1 MERAESARHRWQPIS
16 RGFAAA
22 LERLSWSISI
32 SITRER
38 LACFF
43 RAFLLVLAELLEPRL
58 AGRLHDFVSHLNR
71 VFSCEVLVLDC
82 HGGLDGMSVAAYS
95 ASDDTLVISEAD
107 TVAFNGTLELL
118 DFYDANAPTTVGA
131 SVGVM
136 TDDRVTTPG
145 AEFEPIHPLAQ
156 PRHISFVVNRLP
168 SKYRFADLDST
179 YRRLI
184 ANYHGDLAIRSSVLS
199 FIPEEGF
206 LAESFGEYPFPIKL
220 APKSVVA
227 RKIQLMMT
235 DLMICDP
242 GATVSYRPLQKLRS
256 ARFRRKV
263 HAITVSAE
271 SRNTSNIV
279 SAFGWLSI
287 GFPVLV
293 IASTFYIFAQVA
305 EMQLKVPEIQSKVA
319 EIQSMEA
326 GAVAKPTNL
335 GTPRQPLTRTLGA
348 QRAGRLP
355 PARPAYGLLAVLL
368 LVMVACAY
376 YVFRAQRGLML
387 YYHEK
392 YKFRRALQRAT
403 GMAPNMWQTLYL
415 VRLWL
420 MRLGSALTFLFMTVV
435 FLIYSLVALF
445 ALLAVLLELLREIL

>member
-1 MERAESARHRWQPIS
+1 MKRTSCKFGSTLSNVRSRGEGSDKLVPSLRIISFVSGKGGVGKTSLAANFAWICGRARKTVLVDLDFHNQGATGMFLSRLPASARGAFELLEGGDFSHCDPIQIEDAVFFVPAVTPLS
-16 RGFAAA
+16 PPEYSKIG
-22 LERLSWSISI
+22 RL
-32 SITRER
+32 
-38 LACFF
+38 
-43 RAFLLVLAELLEPRL
+43 LLEPRL

-220 APKSVVA
+220 APKSV
-227 RKIQLMMT
+227 
-235 DLMICDP
+235 
-242 GATVSYRPLQKLRS
+242 
-256 ARFRRKV
+256 
-263 HAITVSAE
+263 
-271 SRNTSNIV
+271 
-279 SAFGWLSI
+279 
-287 GFPVLV
+287 
-293 IASTFYIFAQVA
+293 
-305 EMQLKVPEIQSKVA
+305 
-319 EIQSMEA
+319 
-326 GAVAKPTNL
+326 
-335 GTPRQPLTRTLGA
+335 
-348 QRAGRLP
+348 
-355 PARPAYGLLAVLL
+355 
-368 LVMVACAY
+368 
-376 YVFRAQRGLML
+376 
-387 YYHEK
+387 
-392 YKFRRALQRAT
+392 
-403 GMAPNMWQTLYL
+403 
-415 VRLWL
+415 
-420 MRLGSALTFLFMTVV
+420 
-435 FLIYSLVALF
+435 
-445 ALLAVLLELLREIL
+445 